1 MTVQIKLLK
10 GFRNFVNNERNTLS
24 LLVKSDLVLRKHL
37 LHAYEKILTSL
48 TSILENFDSNFVIFF
63 YHKLSVIYE
72 NKMEYLRTKDY
83 HTDLGQLIGNL
94 DSSIEEVIKM
104 TYGKFN
110 SHFINVTIKM
120 NDGYDVYELSPE
132 EFKILN
138 FKHRTALSKMNE
150 EEDLFNDVVEQIK
163 KKVKNNSKI
172 KKATDKPLFIDDD
185 YDVKPIKKKNKCS
198 VDILD
203 GSATLTI
210 ETLPIKND
218 DSLFIDDY
226 DVKPIK
232 KSNNVK
238 PIKKSNNV
246 KPIKKSNNVK
256 PIKKS
261 NNVKPIN
268 DDSLFI

>member
-37 LHAYEKILTSL
+37 LHAYEKILASL
-48 TSILENFDSNFVIFF
+48 TSILKNFDSNFVIFF

-72 NKMEYLRTKDY
+72 NKMDYLCTKDY

-104 TYGKFN
+104 TYGKFK
-110 SHFINVTIKM
+110 SHFINVTIKL
-120 NDGYDVYELSPE
+120 NDGDDVYELSPE

-150 EEDLFNDVVEQIK
+150 EEDLFNDVVEPIK
-163 KKVKNNSKI
+163 KKEKNNSKR
-172 KKATDKPLFIDDD
+172 DS
-185 YDVKPIKKKNKCS
+185 YVKPIKKDTDN
-198 VDILD
+198 
-203 GSATLTI
+203 
-210 ETLPIKND
+210 
-218 DSLFIDDY
+218 SLFIDDY

-232 KSNNVK
+232 KKKKNNSKRDSYVK
-238 PIKKSNNV
+238 PIKKAN
-246 KPIKKSNNVK
+246 IKKAF
-256 PIKKS
+256 
-261 NNVKPIN
+261 
-268 DDSLFI
+268 DDSLFID